1 MSTSRRL
8 SNYLC
13 EGLCGIAKWHRP
25 RGWWLYPRLA
35 RYSALSDLRSEESL
49 GFQSQVNLC
58 VKVPDNTPSFCYRTM
73 LVSENVYR
81 FLHVQQ
87 PHSAR
92 LPDLHG
98 HLPTRVSGSRIPDGE
113 AEMFRVP
120 FSLNFW
126 TARSPLNRYLANHR
140 LAARAQPPMTWRN
153 PISRC

>member
-13 EGLCGIAKWHRP
+13 EGLRGIAKWHRP

-92 LPDLHG
+92 LPDIHE
-98 HLPTRVSGSRIPDGE
+98 HLPTRVSGSIRDKIDLHVHKTE
-113 AEMFRVP
+113 SIRKVAYHV
-120 FSLNFW
+120 
-126 TARSPLNRYLANHR
+126 
-140 LAARAQPPMTWRN
+140 
-153 PISRC
+153 SRTVKPKCSAFPSR